1 MYTTIIKYR
10 YPDSSGS
17 PQTDHAILKNKFGHP
32 MEGSTETE
40 HFDLYFRAPVQG
52 MQWECEVYEKGTE
65 DVIDDVQVKILEVIF
80 PQE

>member
-17 PQTDHAILKNKFGHP
+17 PQTDHAVLKNQFGHP
-32 MEGSTETE
+32 MEGFTEAE
-40 HFDLYFRAPVQG
+40 HFDLYFRAPHHG

>member
-1 MYTTIIKYR
+1 
-10 YPDSSGS
+10 
-17 PQTDHAILKNKFGHP
+17 

-52 MQWECEVYEKGTE
+52 MQWECEVYAKGTE